1 VEALVD
7 AAAQAGFGVV
17 PHMFP
22 TRTFALTAA
31 AVAALSVTAAAQVAA
46 PPDTVES
53 VRRDAR
59 IHVGP
64 FYMTP
69 TVRLKEL
76 GVDTNV
82 FNENGETKS
91 DFAFTVTPRAN
102 VWIPVARRALFTA
115 TAASDLVWYARY
127 SSERSINPQF
137 TGRGELY
144 LNRITL
150 FGENAYLNT
159 RARPNYEI
167 DLRSRH
173 LENDATVGAEVQ
185 ITPKLSL
192 EAALLRGITRYDAD
206 ARFDGTSLQR
216 TLNRDNTGMRLVG
229 RHRLTPLT
237 TLALRYE
244 NLSDRFPYSA
254 ARNADSVRVM
264 PGVEFKARALI
275 TGTAY
280 VGYRQ
285 FTAEFPALLPEF
297 SGLVAQLGLSY
308 TVLGATTLGV
318 SYRRDLTYSYEELQ
332 PFFVN
337 NAAGASIRRALG
349 RRFDVLLS
357 LDRHKYAYENLVPL
371 PGVKPGPERIDT
383 TWVYAGSFGYR
394 LGREGRVG
402 FGVSY
407 DDRSSTTNDLGPY
420 NGLRAGTVMSYGF

>member
-1 VEALVD
+1 
-7 AAAQAGFGVV
+7 
-17 PHMFP
+17 MYP
-22 TRTFALTAA
+22 TRKLALMFFAVVLI
-31 AVAALSVTAAAQVAA
+31 SVTAAAQVASL
-46 PPDTVES
+46 PDSVES

-69 TVRLKEL
+69 TLQLKEL
-76 GVDTNV
+76 GIDTNV
-82 FNENGETKS
+82 FNAGGEPKS

-115 TAASDLVWYARY
+115 IVASDLVWYAKY
-127 SSERSINPQF
+127 SSERSVNPQF

-144 LNRITL
+144 FNRVTF

-185 ITPKLSL
+185 ITPKMSL
-192 EAALLRGITRYDAD
+192 EAAFVRGITRYDAD
-206 ARFDGTSLQR
+206 ALFDGTSLQR
-216 TLNRDNTGMRLVG
+216 TLNRDTTGVRLVG

-254 ARNADSVRVM
+254 SRNADSVRVM

-285 FTAEFPALLPEF
+285 FTPQSSALLPEF
-297 SGLVAQLGLSY
+297 SGLVSQLGLSY
-308 TVLGATTLGV
+308 TLLGATTIGV

-337 NAAGASIRRALG
+337 DGVGASLRRALG

-357 LDRHKYAYENLVPL
+357 ADRHKYAYKDLLGAAGAAAL
-371 PGVKPGPERIDT
+371 PRRIDT
-383 TWVYAGSFGYR
+383 TWVYGGSFGYR

-402 FGVSY
+402 LGVSY
-407 DDRSSTTNDLGPY
+407 DDRTSTTDQVRAY
-420 NGLRAGTVMSYGF
+420 HGLRVGTVVSYGF